1 MVFTAVFLTTGR
13 EDLASY
19 QLGYRMMFL
28 AYILVMAAV
37 FIAYRRI
44 SGYDLAR
51 EGETITQDSDRLT
64 PTFWLYCL
72 FTFLATFGLVAYS
85 IIGFHLK
92 AAGVFSDAAI
102 TSLYSFAMIV
112 DAVAALIIGRAYDRF
127 KARSG
132 KRAAD
137 CSHWRSSPLSPSSSR
152 CSRWAVIRRWQP
164 PVWRCTASSSAAT
177 KR

>member
-1 MVFTAVFLTTGR
+1 MGTGLVFGLQEALDQLGTFAGPMVFTAVFLTTGR

-51 EGETITQDSDRLT
+51 EGETITRDSDRLT

-72 FTFLATFGLVAYS
+72 FTFLATFGPGGLLHHRLPPQGSRGVQRCDH
-85 IIGFHLK
+85 HL
-92 AAGVFSDAAI
+92 
-102 TSLYSFAMIV
+102 
-112 DAVAALIIGRAYDRF
+112 AVLLRDDR
-127 KARSG
+127 G
-132 KRAAD
+132 CGGGAD
-137 CSHWRSSPLSPSSSR
+137 NRPGL
-152 CSRWAVIRRWQP
+152 
-164 PVWRCTASSSAAT
+164 
-177 KR
+177 